1 MIRYFKNLLS
11 EILKLLPHKKKKM
24 LVKDAYAEFRYMS
37 KNDLI
42 RVLTNVVADKN
53 KTLPVLKNKEEVKTW
68 SKRYIIK
75 NIIFQM
81 QS

>member
-1 MIRYFKNLLS
+1 MKTYFLALWN
-11 EILKLLPHKKKKM
+11 EIKKLLPKRKKKM